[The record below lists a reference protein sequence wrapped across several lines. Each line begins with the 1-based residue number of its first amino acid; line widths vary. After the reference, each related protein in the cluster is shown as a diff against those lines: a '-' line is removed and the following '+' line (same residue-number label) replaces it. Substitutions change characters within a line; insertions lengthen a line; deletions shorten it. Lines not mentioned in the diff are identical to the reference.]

1 MRSLLLLVFSV
12 VFGVYALGVA
22 GILDMSPSSRTAA
35 SAAASTAT
43 STLAAHQQA
52 AQATR
57 FTDRI
62 VAEDTKLENEHRMAQ
77 VTNRYVLKSAR

>member
-1 MRSLLLLVFSV
+1 MRSLLLLAFSV

-22 GILDMSPSSRTAA
+22 GILDMSPNNTSISTSTAA
-35 SAAASTAT
+35 STP
-43 STLAAHQQA
+43 AAHQQTA
-52 AQATR
+52 QQAQATR

-62 VAEDTKLENEHRMAQ
+62 VAEDTKLENEHRLAQ